1 MCKATFSFTGEDAE
15 NALVDEEA
23 ASNIVLDPVVEG
35 IPNVRDSIVF
45 QIMKERCKS
54 SYMQYVKTF
63 EGFCKK
69 YNITEDSP
77 PSLENLEVN
86 QSEIDKKYS
95 IVKSY
100 F

>member
-1 MCKATFSFTGEDAE
+1 M
-15 NALVDEEA
+15 DEEE
-23 ASNIVLDPVVEG
+23 ASNIVLEASVEG
-35 IPNVRDSIVF
+35 IPNVRDTIVY
-45 QIMKERCKS
+45 QIMKDRCKRS
-54 SYMQYVKTF
+54 FNQYVKTF
-63 EGFCKK
+63 EDFCKK
-69 YNITEDSP
+69 FNITVDSP